1 MSKKVEVVIAG
12 GFEEGEALVI
22 IDIMRRA
29 GIDCK
34 SAGLDGKEVTGA
46 HNITMMCDKVIDE
59 STKDADMIVMPGG
72 YGGTDAM
79 RESEKLRDIL
89 VTMNNEG
96 KYVCAICAA
105 PEVLF
110 KAGLLKDKKFTAYPG
125 YEKKITDG
133 TYMAES
139 VVQDGNIVTGRGPS
153 LAYQFAYYLSDLLG
167 ADVQAVKDK
176 MLYDHAFDEGGK

>member
-1 MSKKVEVVIAG
+1 MSKKVEVVIAN

-34 SAGLDGKEVTGA
+34 SAGLEEKEVTGA
-46 HNITMMCDKVIDE
+46 HNITMMCDKTIDE
-59 STKDADMIVMPGG
+59 DSKDIDMIVLPGG

-79 RESEKLRDIL
+79 SNSDKLKDVLLTLNEK
-89 VTMNNEG
+89 G

-125 YEKKITDG
+125 YEEKITDG
-133 TYMAES
+133 TYMYES
-139 VVQDGNIVTGRGPS
+139 VVQDGTIITGRGPS
-153 LAYQFAYYLSDLLG
+153 LAYQFAYYLGDVLG
-167 ADVQAVKDK
+167 ADMQAVKDK